1 MNVLN
6 FSTVCAGLCE
16 DRIRKIWQPMLDWIV
31 ESPNAYTVVSPRLS
45 SLCLRGTGGR
55 RVHER
60 ALPRRLSAGPPLR
73 HGPARCVVGE

>member
-31 ESPNAYTVVSPRLS
+31 ESPNAYTVVSPAFHRCACAVLVDAEYMNARFPGVFPPD
-45 SLCLRGTGGR
+45 LRR
-55 RVHER
+55 
-60 ALPRRLSAGPPLR
+60 GPT
-73 HGPARCVVGE
+73 RCMVGE